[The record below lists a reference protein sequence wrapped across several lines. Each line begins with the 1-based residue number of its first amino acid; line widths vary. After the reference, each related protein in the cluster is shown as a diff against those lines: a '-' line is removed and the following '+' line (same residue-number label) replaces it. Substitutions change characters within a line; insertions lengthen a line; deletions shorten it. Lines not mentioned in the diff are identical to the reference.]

1 MEFIIKKVINVI
13 TNTYNLKKILLDKG
27 IKPSYIRLKILEYL
41 ITKENHPTVDEIY
54 KELKNI
60 FPTLSKTT
68 IYLNLNLFAKNDIIK
83 VLNVDNNEQRFDFI
97 KQEHIN
103 FFCEKCK
110 KIYDIPLEEIKIK
123 YENTEHQINDTILY
137 LKGICKECKNK

>member
-1 MEFIIKKVINVI
+1 MIMDIPD
-13 TNTYNLKKILLDKG
+13 LKKILMDKG

-54 KELKNI
+54 KELKQI

-68 IYLNLNLFAKNDIIK
+68 VYLNLNLFVKYNIVK
-83 VLNVDNNEQRFDFI
+83 SFNMDNNEQRFDFI

-103 FFCEKCK
+103 FFCEKCR
-110 KIYDIPLEEIKIK
+110 KIYDIPIKEIKIEYQNNK
-123 YENTEHQINDTILY
+123 HKVEEIVLY
-137 LKGICKECKNK
+137 LKGICKECKKNN

>member
-1 MEFIIKKVINVI
+1 MI
-13 TNTYNLKKILLDKG
+13 TDTQDLKKILINKG

-54 KELKNI
+54 QELKQI

-68 IYLNLNLFAKNDIIK
+68 IYLNLNLFVKYNI
-83 VLNVDNNEQRFDFI
+83 VRSFNMDNNEQRFDFI

-110 KIYDIPLEEIKIK
+110 KVYDIPVNEIKIE
-123 YENTEHQINDTILY
+123 YQNNEHKIKETVLY
-137 LKGICKECKNK
+137 LKGICKECFQFP

>member
-1 MEFIIKKVINVI
+1 MEIISKKVMKML
-13 TNTYNLKKILLDKG
+13 TFNLKETLLSKG

-41 ITKENHPTVDEIY
+41 ISNENHPTVDDIY
-54 KELKNI
+54 QELKKL

-68 IYLNLNLFAKNDIIK
+68 IYLNLNLFVKNNIVK

-110 KIYDIPLEEIKIK
+110 KVYDIPIKEIKIE
-123 YENTEHQINDTILY
+123 YENTDHKIKDTILY
-137 LKGICKECKNK
+137 LKGICKECKKTI

>member
-1 MEFIIKKVINVI
+1 VINVI
-13 TNTYNLKKILLDKG
+13 VDVYNLKKILLDKG

-41 ITKENHPTVDEIY
+41 ITRENHPTVDEIY

-68 IYLNLNLFAKNDIIK
+68 IYLNLNLFVKNDIVK

-110 KIYDIPLEEIKIK
+110 KIYDITIKEIKIK
-123 YENTEHQINDTILY
+123 YEEIEHEINDTVLY
-137 LKGICKECKNK
+137 FKGVCKECKNQKITNLNN

>member
-1 MEFIIKKVINVI
+1 MIKLL
-13 TNTYNLKKILLDKG
+13 TSNLKETLLSKG

-41 ITKENHPTVDEIY
+41 ISNENHPTVDDIY
-54 KELKNI
+54 QELKKI

-68 IYLNLNLFAKNDIIK
+68 IYLNLNLFVKNNLVK
-83 VLNVDNNEQRFDFI
+83 ALNVDNNEQRFDFI

-110 KIYDIPLEEIKIK
+110 KIYDIPIKEIKIE
-123 YENTEHQINDTILY
+123 YENSNYEIKDIILY
-137 LKGICKECKNK
+137 LKGICKECKKTI